1 MNDMESRAVV
11 ERLYICLQYHFRVYI
26 VWIKFQLPPTI
37 LSVSVAVIITAFVSI
52 RYTDLPLILY
62 IFYPNTAS
70 NIMLI
75 VFWLCYDGVRL
86 VRASEEIIGRL
97 QSESAGYLRP
107 LTRAGRSQV
116 LKRAKVM
123 KELEFPL
130 GEFSEVTLN
139 LPIAMW
145 EEILNQVLFL
155 LSF

>member
-1 MNDMESRAVV
+1 MEGRAVV
-11 ERLYICLQYHFRVYI
+11 ERLYICLVHHFRVYS
-26 VWIKFQLPPTI
+26 VWFKFQGPPTI

-62 IFYPNTAS
+62 IFYPNTAF
-70 NIMLI
+70 NLMLI
-75 VFWLCYDGVRL
+75 VFWLFYDTVRI
-86 VRASEEIIGRL
+86 VRASDEIIGRL
-97 QSESAGYLRP
+97 QSENAGYLRP
-107 LTRAGRSQV
+107 LPRAMRIQV

-123 KELEFPL
+123 KEIEFPL
-130 GEFSEVTLN
+130 GNYSEVTLN